1 MHVSILMHIASQR
14 FISLILMSALSHP
27 CLHSTL
33 PGAALLYPNGVSAL
47 TVWLVNFDLQTLQ
60 ASPGE
65 KLGSLILLLMTN
77 LQAFRPKLRT
87 AVPAWHA
94 ACSQEM

>member
-65 KLGSLILLLMTN
+65 KLASPDSLVDDQLASF
-77 LQAFRPKLRT
+77 QP
-87 AVPAWHA
+87 
-94 ACSQEM
+94 